1 MNSNLKLSPEQ
12 LDTIELLGKDFLEIS
27 EIAISIGVTKEQLER
42 ALKDQ
47 EHEAHKRYFAGRLP
61 EKVKHIRNLK
71 ELSNRGSSPAQAMVD
86 KYIQKSEPF

>member
-1 MNSNLKLSPEQ
+1 MTFSKEQ
-12 LDTIELLGKDFLEIS
+12 LDALEKLGQDFLEVW
-27 EIAISIGVTKEQLER
+27 EVAISIGVSKENLEM
-42 ALKDQ
+42 ALKDKNSD
-47 EHEAHKRYFAGRLP
+47 AHKRYFSGRLP